1 MSFTVDLASSLLR
14 SPGKKR
20 NKGRRGKNED
30 ATELSPTRV
39 ADFPGS
45 LMEEE
50 NEESCFVGLEEEMPI
65 ETLESVVR
73 NLSLAPL
80 HGPHDISAT
89 TIDIKPINPSQRRK
103 QKKVKV
109 LPALDE
115 TTSLDPVATELMDN
129 ATTGGFTLKI
139 KKKSNSALPKPTRS
153 ERIQEMMNKASG
165 LAGTGDEEE
174 AIKVYK
180 KAIKIADLEV
190 NKLKD
195 QLRRSGEKHPA
206 TLKSIQ
212 TRLQEDM
219 LQLVLQAGKIKTEL
233 THLYERT
240 GEYDNAIQTCR
251 EAKGL
256 YKKQKKRCPVDDDS
270 TISSKFSGNTSTTGT
285 TCTTGTSSW
294 SESANSIVWY
304 VQCPTIDTL
313 IKDTSALLNRLTKA
327 QSTYEERKQMV
338 EEILLLRQEI
348 LTAFDPNHRKALYA
362 HAEAKTKKFLQI
374 ERSTL
379 GKDHPQIADTL
390 QLLSDLALEQRDKP
404 GSRDRAI
411 QYLLQGLDIN
421 QNSLGKLHP
430 RTGQDLLRMA
440 RVYQQPAVMGMSPDD
455 PKRRQDEDR
464 AIMYFHSAADVFRG
478 IEGGNRV
485 VGSILNDLAVIHVS
499 RRDYRKSLQLLHESL
514 KIFENET
521 SSEDEDTATA
531 TTEDSNSHVFG
542 GVCIDV
548 VQVWR
553 NMGECHMNL
562 KDFGKAIECF
572 VTALDIQRDAR
583 KKHDSVNDFEL
594 DSVGEEKSFLV
605 HLMQLISDES
615 LADTLRRLGK
625 AFHQAGKLKEA
636 QIALR
641 ESMQI
646 HRTAVDEAG
655 GAGKCQVVSPEL
667 PNKLDQ
673 LSNTVY
679 CIAEVCL
686 ASEQY
691 DLAIKTFN
699 ESMQLRIASDGHR
712 PENQR
717 CNMVHCAMCL
727 VGIANVHQKKQENVE
742 SHKLYNE
749 ALFFCEAQ
757 GKNVYEQ

>member
-1 MSFTVDLASSLLR
+1 MTSF
-14 SPGKKR
+14 
-20 NKGRRGKNED
+20 
-30 ATELSPTRV
+30 
-39 ADFPGS
+39 
-45 LMEEE
+45 
-50 NEESCFVGLEEEMPI
+50 
-65 ETLESVVR
+65 
-73 NLSLAPL
+73 
-80 HGPHDISAT
+80 
-89 TIDIKPINPSQRRK
+89 
-103 QKKVKV
+103 
-109 LPALDE
+109 
-115 TTSLDPVATELMDN
+115 
-129 ATTGGFTLKI
+129 
-139 KKKSNSALPKPTRS
+139 
-153 ERIQEMMNKASG
+153 
-165 LAGTGDEEE
+165 
-174 AIKVYK
+174 
-180 KAIKIADLEV
+180 
-190 NKLKD
+190 
-195 QLRRSGEKHPA
+195 
-206 TLKSIQ
+206 
-212 TRLQEDM
+212 
-219 LQLVLQAGKIKTEL
+219 
-233 THLYERT
+233 
-240 GEYDNAIQTCR
+240 
-251 EAKGL
+251 
-256 YKKQKKRCPVDDDS
+256 
-270 TISSKFSGNTSTTGT
+270 
-285 TCTTGTSSW
+285 
-294 SESANSIVWY
+294 
-304 VQCPTIDTL
+304 
-313 IKDTSALLNRLTKA
+313 
-327 QSTYEERKQMV
+327 
-338 EEILLLRQEI
+338 
-348 LTAFDPNHRKALYA
+348 
-362 HAEAKTKKFLQI
+362 
-374 ERSTL
+374 
-379 GKDHPQIADTL
+379 
-390 QLLSDLALEQRDKP
+390 
-404 GSRDRAI
+404 
-411 QYLLQGLDIN
+411 
-421 QNSLGKLHP
+421 
-430 RTGQDLLRMA
+430 
-440 RVYQQPAVMGMSPDD
+440 
-455 PKRRQDEDR
+455 
-464 AIMYFHSAADVFRG
+464 
-478 IEGGNRV
+478 
-485 VGSILNDLAVIHVS
+485 
-499 RRDYRKSLQLLHESL
+499 
-514 KIFENET
+514 
-521 SSEDEDTATA
+521 
-531 TTEDSNSHVFG
+531 VFG

-727 VGIANVHQKKQENVE
+727 VGIANVHQKKQEYVE